1 MSVSDLNQVEQLMG
15 TVSSDSRVNMLGVGV
30 TGISLPEAIATLEKW
45 REERRRD
52 YVCCVTVHGLVMAQR
67 NPVIRSALNRAGM
80 ATMDGMPLV
89 WWCRRAGFAQ
99 ASRVCGPDL
108 LEAMCARA
116 PQQGHR
122 HYFYGSSPRVVEQ
135 LVSRLKQRFPGLIV
149 AGYLSPP
156 FRPLTAEEDAA
167 EIAAIN
173 EARPDYVW
181 VGIGMPKQEEWM
193 ASHVG
198 KIQAAALIGVGA
210 AFDFHAG
217 TKPRAPQWIQRSG
230 FEWLFRL
237 LSEPRRLARRYIVD
251 NAIFVASTIKQ
262 LTGLKS
268 YPRNW

>member
-1 MSVSDLNQVEQLMG
+1 MSVSDLNRVEELIG
-15 TVSSDSRVNMLGVGV
+15 AAGSATRVNMLGVGV
-30 TGISLPEAIATLEKW
+30 TGINLDETIATLEKW

-67 NPVIRSALNRAGM
+67 DPAIRSALNRAGL

-89 WWCRRAGFAQ
+89 WWCRSAGFSN

-122 HYFYGSSPRVVEQ
+122 HYFYGSSPKVVEQ
-135 LVSRLKQRFPGLIV
+135 LISRLSQRFPGLII
-149 AGYLSPP
+149 AGVRSPP

-167 EIAAIN
+167 DVAAIN
-173 EARPDYVW
+173 EARPDFVW
-181 VGIGMPKQEEWM
+181 VGIGMPKQEAWM

-198 KIQAAALIGVGA
+198 RIQAAALIGVGA

-251 NAIFVASTIKQ
+251 NAIFVASTVKQ

-268 YPRNW
+268 YPENW